1 MFPNVLSVQWIRNED
16 LHVTKHRNHLNF
28 YFFAGDFQI
37 YVIAFTEKPDAS
49 EKDALMS
56 ELKMMTHIGSHEN
69 IVNLLGAC
77 TVSGNL
83 KLWKD
88 TN

>member
-1 MFPNVLSVQWIRNED
+1 M
-16 LHVTKHRNHLNF
+16 TKQHNHLNL
-28 YFFAGDFQI
+28 YFFIRDFQI
-37 YVIAFTEKPDAS
+37 YVITFTEKPDAS

-83 KLWKD
+83 QLWIG

>member
-28 YFFAGDFQI
+28 YFFAADFQI

>member
-1 MFPNVLSVQWIRNED
+1 M
-16 LHVTKHRNHLNF
+16 TKHHNHLNF
-28 YFFAGDFQI
+28 HFFAGACHI
-37 YVIAFTEKPDAS
+37 CVITFTEKPDAS

-77 TVSGNL
+77 TVSGKL
-83 KLWKD
+83 KLRKSSS
-88 TN
+88 

>member
-1 MFPNVLSVQWIRNED
+1 M
-16 LHVTKHRNHLNF
+16 TKHCNHLHF

-37 YVIAFTEKPDAS
+37 CVIIFIEKPDAS

-56 ELKMMTHIGSHEN
+56 ELKMMTHIGRHEN

-77 TVSGNL
+77 TVSGN
-83 KLWKD
+83 
-88 TN
+88 

>member
-1 MFPNVLSVQWIRNED
+1 MCTFS
-16 LHVTKHRNHLNF
+16 
-28 YFFAGDFQI
+28 
-37 YVIAFTEKPDAS
+37 EKSDTS

-83 KLWKD
+83 HLWKG
-88 TN
+88 TNYNKQTNEDS

>member
-1 MFPNVLSVQWIRNED
+1 MYCQSNNED
-16 LHVTKHRNHLNF
+16 SHVTKHHNHLHF
-28 YFFAGDFQI
+28 YFFAGGFQI
-37 YVIAFTEKPDAS
+37 CVITFTEKPDAS
-49 EKDALMS
+49 EEDALMS

-83 KLWKD
+83 QLWKG

>member
-1 MFPNVLSVQWIRNED
+1 MFSVQQIWNEGF
-16 LHVTKHRNHLNF
+16 HVTKHCNYLHF
-28 YFFAGDFQI
+28 YIFARDFQI
-37 YVIAFTEKPDAS
+37 CIITFTEKPDAS
-49 EKDALMS
+49 EEDALMS

-83 KLWKD
+83 QLWNG